1 MKKISL
7 FLIVAAMA
15 TTTAQ
20 AASPAQSQVEY
31 SADTVMET
39 AEMSVEGHV
48 NYTPTRERREMV
60 MEGGAKTITVMW
72 QILSHS

>member
-20 AASPAQSQVEY
+20 AATPAQPQVEY

-39 AEMSVEGHV
+39 AEMSMKGHV

-60 MEGGAKTITVMW
+60 MDGRRVTTRINRVD
-72 QILSHS
+72 